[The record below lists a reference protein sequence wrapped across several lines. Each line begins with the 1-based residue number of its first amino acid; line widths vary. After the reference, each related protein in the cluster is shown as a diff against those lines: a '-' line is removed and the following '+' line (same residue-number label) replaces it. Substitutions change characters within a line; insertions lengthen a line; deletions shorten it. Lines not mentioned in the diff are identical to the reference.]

1 MRKFLILFSIILSIQ
16 TFSEGNYITIKPSKQ
31 SEEKNK
37 VSKIDDTGNDYI
49 NIGTNEVSENIGVY
63 DTTVVGSNNFVKS
76 YYYNLKKTNDLDEFH
91 ISSTTVLGMKNT
103 TNDGIVV
110 GNENTVLGGGVSI
123 GTGNK
128 VLNDR
133 AFVIGQY
140 SQAKQYDSIAV
151 GFAAK
156 AFKSSAQAIGSYSEA
171 RGVGSISLGNSAIS
185 EGTGVALG
193 YNSKAT
199 RSSRESAYILDSEF
213 KDLKNS
219 DVIAKFVNKE
229 ERVKEIFNEL
239 ESLKGDKEKYN
250 EYILTINNRD
260 SMKIKANEKLAEIY
274 EAERDKQSEEEINT
288 LKDEYKK
295 LKEQYKEIEDKET
308 EIYLKNIKG
317 NKNIDKIKNLTSEYW
332 NIIGKYTSSLGAVS
346 VGNEDKGE
354 TRQIINVAGGSKDT
368 DAVNVSQLKAITL
381 NVEGNN
387 ETKAKI
393 KLSENKFIIK
403 GVENEIYTKVDNE
416 GVHIGLSE
424 SIKNKFD
431 ENTKNSKMAIS
442 GISNSIAISNLP
454 QVSENNK
461 YSISAAYGYYG
472 KNISLAIGFSGRTK
486 NKNLIYKL
494 SASVNNEL
502 NVGFGGGLSY
512 QFGDINNTSN
522 IEKRL
527 DKLEKENQELREFI
541 KQNLK
546 K

>member
-1 MRKFLILFSIILSIQ
+1 M
-16 TFSEGNYITIKPSKQ
+16 
-31 SEEKNK
+31 
-37 VSKIDDTGNDYI
+37 
-49 NIGTNEVSENIGVY
+49 
-63 DTTVVGSNNFVKS
+63 
-76 YYYNLKKTNDLDEFH
+76 
-91 ISSTTVLGMKNT
+91 
-103 TNDGIVV
+103 
-110 GNENTVLGGGVSI
+110 
-123 GTGNK
+123 
-128 VLNDR
+128 
-133 AFVIGQY
+133 
-140 SQAKQYDSIAV
+140 

-199 RSSRESAYILDSEF
+199 LSSRESAYILDSEF

-332 NIIGKYTSSLGAVS
+332 NIIGKYTSSLGVVS

>member
-37 VSKIDDTGNDYI
+37 VSKIKETGNDYI

-103 TNDGIVV
+103 TNDGIIV
-110 GNENTVLGGGVSI
+110 GNENTVLGGGVSV

-156 AFKSSAQAIGSYSEA
+156 AFKSSSQAIGSYSES

-239 ESLKGDKEKYN
+239 EVLKEDKEKYN

-260 SMKIKANEKLAEIY
+260 SIKIKTSEKLAEIY
-274 EAERDKQSEEEINT
+274 EAERDKQSEEKINT

-368 DAVNVSQLKAITL
+368 DAVNVAQLKAITL

-387 ETKAKI
+387 ATKTKI

-442 GISNSIAISNLP
+442 GVSNSIAISNLP

-472 KNISLAIGFSGRTK
+472 KNISLAIGFSGRTN

-494 SASVNNEL
+494 SGSVNNEL

-512 QFGDINNTSN
+512 QFGDIDNTSN

>member
-1 MRKFLILFSIILSIQ
+1 
-16 TFSEGNYITIKPSKQ
+16 
-31 SEEKNK
+31 
-37 VSKIDDTGNDYI
+37 
-49 NIGTNEVSENIGVY
+49 
-63 DTTVVGSNNFVKS
+63 
-76 YYYNLKKTNDLDEFH
+76 
-91 ISSTTVLGMKNT
+91 MKNT

-110 GNENTVLGGGVSI
+110 GNENTVLGSGVSV
-123 GTGNK
+123 GRGNK

-133 AFVIGQY
+133 AFAIGQY

-199 RSSRESAYILDSEF
+199 RSSRESVYILDSEF

-274 EAERDKQSEEEINT
+274 EAERDKQSEEEINA

-403 GVENEIYTKVDNE
+403 GVENEIYTKVDDE

-472 KNISLAIGFSGRTK
+472 KNISFAIGFSGRTK

-494 SASVNNEL
+494 SGSINNEL

>member
-1 MRKFLILFSIILSIQ
+1 MRKILILFSIILSIQ
-16 TFSEGNYITIKPSKQ
+16 TFSEGNYITIKPLKK

-91 ISSTTVLGMKNT
+91 ISSTTVLGIKNT

-133 AFVIGQY
+133 AFAIGQY

-274 EAERDKQSEEEINT
+274 EAERDKQSEEEINA

-295 LKEQYKEIEDKET
+295 LKEQYKEIEDKEA

-403 GVENEIYTKVDNE
+403 GVENEIYTKVDDE

-442 GISNSIAISNLP
+442 GVSNSIAISNLP

-472 KNISLAIGFSGRTK
+472 KNISLAIGFSGRTN

-494 SASVNNEL
+494 SGSVNNEL
-502 NVGFGGGLSY
+502 NIGFGGGLSY

>member
-1 MRKFLILFSIILSIQ
+1 
-16 TFSEGNYITIKPSKQ
+16 
-31 SEEKNK
+31 
-37 VSKIDDTGNDYI
+37 
-49 NIGTNEVSENIGVY
+49 
-63 DTTVVGSNNFVKS
+63 
-76 YYYNLKKTNDLDEFH
+76 
-91 ISSTTVLGMKNT
+91 
-103 TNDGIVV
+103 
-110 GNENTVLGGGVSI
+110 
-123 GTGNK
+123 
-128 VLNDR
+128 
-133 AFVIGQY
+133 
-140 SQAKQYDSIAV
+140 
-151 GFAAK
+151 
-156 AFKSSAQAIGSYSEA
+156 
-171 RGVGSISLGNSAIS
+171 
-185 EGTGVALG
+185 
-193 YNSKAT
+193 
-199 RSSRESAYILDSEF
+199 
-213 KDLKNS
+213 
-219 DVIAKFVNKE
+219 
-229 ERVKEIFNEL
+229 
-239 ESLKGDKEKYN
+239 
-250 EYILTINNRD
+250 
-260 SMKIKANEKLAEIY
+260 MKIKANEKLAEIY

-403 GVENEIYTKVDNE
+403 GVENEIYTKVDDE

-442 GISNSIAISNLP
+442 GVSNSIAISNLP

-472 KNISLAIGFSGRTK
+472 KNISLAIGFSGRTN

-494 SASVNNEL
+494 SGSVNNEL

-512 QFGDINNTSN
+512 QFGDIDNTSN

>member
-103 TNDGIVV
+103 INDGIVV

-133 AFVIGQY
+133 AFAIGQY

-239 ESLKGDKEKYN
+239 EVLKGDKEKYN

-274 EAERDKQSEEEINT
+274 EAERDKQSEEEINA

-472 KNISLAIGFSGRTK
+472 KNISLAIGFSGRTN

-494 SASVNNEL
+494 SGSVNNEL

-512 QFGDINNTSN
+512 QFGDIDNTSN

>member
-76 YYYNLKKTNDLDEFH
+76 YYYNLKKTNNLDEFH
-91 ISSTTVLGMKNT
+91 ISSTTVLGMGNT
-103 TNDGIVV
+103 TNEGIIV
-110 GNENTVLGGGVSI
+110 GNKNTVLGGGVAV
-123 GTGNK
+123 GTSNK

-133 AFVIGQY
+133 AFAIGQY

-151 GFAAK
+151 GFSAK

-239 ESLKGDKEKYN
+239 EVLKEDKEKYN

-368 DAVNVSQLKAITL
+368 DAVNVAQLKAITL

-387 ETKAKI
+387 ATKTKI

-442 GISNSIAISNLP
+442 GVSNSIAISNLP

-472 KNISLAIGFSGRTK
+472 KNISLAIGFSGRTN

-494 SASVNNEL
+494 SGSVNNEL

-512 QFGDINNTSN
+512 QFGDIDNTSN

>member
-1 MRKFLILFSIILSIQ
+1 MRKILILFSIILSIQ
-16 TFSEGNYITIKPSKQ
+16 TFSEGNYITIKPSKK

-103 TNDGIVV
+103 INDGIVV

-133 AFVIGQY
+133 AFAIGQY

-239 ESLKGDKEKYN
+239 EVLKEDKEKYN

-403 GVENEIYTKVDNE
+403 GVENEIYTKVDDE

-472 KNISLAIGFSGRTK
+472 KNISLAIGFSGRTN

-494 SASVNNEL
+494 SGSVNNEL
-502 NVGFGGGLSY
+502 NIGFGGGLSY
-512 QFGDINNTSN
+512 QFGDIDNTSN